1 MWQILDYLMN
11 QQFCDES
18 TIRAELGKICR
29 ELDSNRC
36 VLIVHRR
43 EEIVRSLAIVHDD
56 VPQKAANLEKWLY
69 ESAHRVY
76 HDFTFILRRLAG
88 RKLWANNSHE
98 YQSEGIYWD
107 EKNIYW
113 DENEAVAIELFLRN
127 TSYHGESKR
136 KKETL
141 KTTKSLIEKDCLFRV
156 LSLNK
161 HCLRNLRASYEAYIL
176 LIKEGKPS
184 RPSDEPDYDRNDEH
198 LIKILEPISIMIA
211 CSAPVLVQDCV
222 DTHVK
227 HKGSVGD
234 LLNVQ
239 LDAPAG
245 NGSITMTTDEQHLE
259 KALRTFRLEREASQK
274 TSDLTILAYRDPRK
288 IKSITEILTGRF
300 DSMVFDTNNFA
311 CSEELAKKI
320 LECMSPKFAMTRQRP
335 LLFCRRKSGSE
346 ISPRKNDHSFEFS
359 VKDIEEQIYPKDIS
373 SLLVIPFESHNTRF
387 LLVTMLF
394 RNRSIEENGSDF
406 TLDDLSLGNDVLR
419 SLSSNYQREKERLAF
434 GKLKRMLR
442 EPLSILPTENS
453 NGDTIP
459 GSGDEGNRLP
469 HEYRKVNDAIQDLLK
484 ISQEATL
491 ASAIRLSF
499 LDPNKNELA
508 LAISIDDQT
517 RDAMENKNKEKL
529 NEESNYAYCIRTG
542 NKKYDFDRLDEL
554 NPFYN
559 PALVARSEICL
570 PVFVYGFVV
579 GILELNHPTNK
590 GFSQW
595 EDFLDLI
602 CVGISSYLLLARE
615 EIDSRLVANLGDT
628 TRLAHLRNHV
638 INFLEKLEGWQV
650 ALQTQDL
657 TKQYTESKDLLLKEA
672 RETKTANKP
681 CESRRVV
688 DISFECGTREVPL
701 SSLSKKESPNLD
713 SYRFTQRTSEVIDLV
728 LDGIARNIE
737 SHGRKPDLKTGD
749 RFQLL
754 HEFLV
759 LGGQRFLKLSFVN
772 EAKAYPTDTNEAVQR
787 FNKQIYREPY
797 DFQGRLHLGCYIVG
811 RIVRDSGGDI
821 YGEFTEESFKPM
833 FTTHLFL
840 PVSTGEHDA

>member
-1 MWQILDYLMN
+1 MN

-18 TIRAELGKICR
+18 TIRAELGKICK
-29 ELDSNRC
+29 ELHSNRC

-56 VPQKAANLEKWLY
+56 VPKKAANLEKWLY

-88 RKLWANNSHE
+88 RKSWANNSHE
-98 YQSEGIYWD
+98 YQWEHEHQMKSIYQD
-107 EKNIYW
+107 EH
-113 DENEAVAIELFLRN
+113 EAVAIELFLRN
-127 TSYHGESKR
+127 TSYHSESKR

-141 KTTKSLIEKDCLFRV
+141 KISKSLIEKDCLFRV
-156 LSLNK
+156 LSLNE
-161 HCLRNLRASYEAYIL
+161 HCLGNLRASYEAYIL
-176 LIKEGKPS
+176 LIKEGKPP
-184 RPSDEPDYDRNDEH
+184 RPTNEPDYDRNDEH
-198 LIKILEPISIMIA
+198 LKKILEPISIMIA

-239 LDAPAG
+239 LDAPGGTA
-245 NGSITMTTDEQHLE
+245 SITMTTDKQHLE

-274 TSDLTILAYRDPRK
+274 TSDLTILAYQDPRK
-288 IKSITEILTGRF
+288 NKSITEIITGRF
-300 DSMVFDTNNFA
+300 DSMVFDSSNFV
-311 CSEELAKKI
+311 CSEDLAYKI

-335 LLFCRRKSGSE
+335 LLFRRRKSGPE
-346 ISPRKNDHSFEFS
+346 ISPRKNEHSFEFS
-359 VKDIEEQIYPKDIS
+359 VKDIEEQIHPKDIS

-387 LLVTMLF
+387 LLVTMVF
-394 RNRSIEENGSDF
+394 RKRSIEENGSDF

-442 EPLSILPTENS
+442 EPLSILPTENA

-459 GSGDEGNRLP
+459 RSDDEGNRLP
-469 HEYRKVNDAIQDLLK
+469 HEYRKVNDAIHDLLK

-491 ASAIRLSF
+491 ASAVRLSF
-499 LDPNKNELA
+499 VDLKRNELA
-508 LAISIDDQT
+508 LAISIDDQA
-517 RDAMENKNKEKL
+517 RDAMKNKNRGKL
-529 NEESNYAYCIRTG
+529 NEESNYAHCIRTG
-542 NKKYDFDRLDEL
+542 NKKYNFDRLDEL

-559 PALVARSEICL
+559 PALIARSEICL

-650 ALQTQDL
+650 EMQTQDF
-657 TKQYTESKDLLLKEA
+657 TKQYTESKDALIKEA
-672 RETKTANKP
+672 RETKKAVKP
-681 CESRRVV
+681 CAIRKVV
-688 DISFECGTREVPL
+688 DISFKCGTREV
-701 SSLSKKESPNLD
+701 SLRSLCSKENLNLD
-713 SYRFTQRTSEVIDLV
+713 SYRLTQRTSEVIDLV
-728 LDGIARNIE
+728 LDGIARNIDI
-737 SHGRKPDLKTGD
+737 HGKKNYIKTGD
-749 RFQLL
+749 LFQLSY
-754 HEFLV
+754 EFLV
-759 LGGQRFLKLSFVN
+759 LGGQKFLKLSFLN
-772 EAKAYPTDTNEAVQR
+772 EATSYPADTTETVAR

-797 DFQGRLHLGCYIVG
+797 DYHGRLHLGCYIVG

-821 YGEFTEESFKPM
+821 FGEFTEERNKPM

-840 PVSTGEHDA
+840 PVSFGVHDA